1 MKALLPACLSIFLL
15 APGSAWGAGQT
26 RLTADSPAAGIES
39 LAVNGAAGEMRIVPS
54 PDDNVHVRLTLE
66 QQQHNFLWLFYW
78 MSGDTTRDL
87 AAAVLKEDRH
97 GSSLAVSLAYPSGG
111 THSDV
116 KEKWTVSVP
125 AKLLVDAELQEG
137 ELVIEGMQG
146 GVKSHLDAGETVIQ
160 DTLGGVQASVTY
172 GRLHMVTD
180 DTKPGIITVSSGH
193 GLAAM
198 VWNGKYYGPP
208 EEHGFMSHIHL
219 LGNTLA
225 ERGGG
230 NDNIDLSVHF
240 GEVDLRI
247 GQLGDVQD
255 YRDLFKAEKLS
266 KAE

>member
-1 MKALLPACLSIFLL
+1 MKALLQTCLPLLLL
-15 APGSAWGAGQT
+15 AAGSAQAADPVQ
-26 RLTADSPAAGIES
+26 LTADSPSAGIES
-39 LAVNGAAGEMRIVPS
+39 VNVSGAAGEMHITPS
-54 PDDNVHVRLTLE
+54 TDDRVHIRLTLA

-78 MSGDTTRDL
+78 MSGDTSRDL
-87 AAAVLKEDRH
+87 AAVVLKEERH
-97 GSSLAVSLAYPSGG
+97 GSSLAVSLVYPSGG

-180 DTKPGIITVSSGH
+180 DTKPGIITVSSVH

-219 LGNTLA
+219 FGNTLV

-230 NDNIDLSVHF
+230 TDNIDLNVHF
-240 GEVDLRI
+240 GEADLRV